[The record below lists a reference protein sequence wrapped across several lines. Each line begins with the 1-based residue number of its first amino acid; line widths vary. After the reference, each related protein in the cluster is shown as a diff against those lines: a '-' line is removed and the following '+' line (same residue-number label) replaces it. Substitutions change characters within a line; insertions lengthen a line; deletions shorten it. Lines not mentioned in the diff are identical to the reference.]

1 MKPSRSAP
9 LLLWLAFFFSLSSA
23 VSAQSD
29 TYAFVIY
36 AEGFDLSIFRNGELS
51 TYDVLVDDVLGMPLL
66 AGDLVQTGG
75 DTFVE
80 IQVMPSRTI
89 VKVAENTTFEI
100 ESLGGAGGGTFNMN
114 YGRLRARVERITTNE
129 TFEIRGFTAV
139 AGVRGTDFGYDMV
152 VEREATNELQ
162 TRVYVFDGEVEVS
175 ENVAAEAD
183 VDGAEQVA
191 TPQTVRLTADEMVSV
206 VTEVPASLATDA
218 VRPALPD
225 EPLDERAE
233 PDGAPPRPVVFQP
246 ESLQEEIEQFWDERD
261 FQREAVE
268 PDEVEA
274 VFPGINA
281 RVEELTQERLQ
292 YEELQRLRREGLLHS
307 SDEADVRNAEEI
319 IAREPDPVELQQP
332 LPEDR
337 IRTLISPGAELGPA
351 AQWRVAGHWFMG
363 VGLALE
369 IAGLATAW
377 HSDDVR
383 STGDLSDGGPGAGL
397 MIGGGI
403 FIGSGLISYLL
414 SAVTAD

>member
-1 MKPSRSAP
+1 MKPNRSVLCA
-9 LLLWLAFFFSLSSA
+9 LSLALFFGALSA

-36 AEGFDLSIFRNGELS
+36 AEGFDLSIFRNGELN

-152 VEREATNELQ
+152 VERQATNELQ
-162 TRVYVFDGEVEVS
+162 TRVYVFEGEVDVS
-175 ENVAAEAD
+175 ENIAVEAD
-183 VDGAEQVA
+183 AEGVQA
-191 TPQTVRLTADEMVSV
+191 TPQTVRLTAEEMVSV
-206 VTEVPASLATDA
+206 VTEVPAALATDA
-218 VRPALPD
+218 DRRALPD
-225 EPLDERAE
+225 EPPSERVEPAE
-233 PDGAPPRPVVFQP
+233 ATAQPVVFQK
-246 ESLQEEIEQFWDERD
+246 ESLQEDIQEFWTERD

-268 PDEVEA
+268 PDQVEA
-274 VFPGINA
+274 AFPGINA
-281 RVEELTQERLQ
+281 RVEQLTQERLQ
-292 YEELQRLRREGLLHS
+292 FEELQRLRREGLLHS
-307 SDEADVRNAEEI
+307 SDDPVGEEAEE
-319 IAREPDPVELQQP
+319 AAVREPDAVELQEP
-332 LPEDR
+332 LPDDR
-337 IRTLISPGAELGPA
+337 IRSLIAPDNELGQA
-351 AQWRVAGHWFMG
+351 HQWRVAGHWFMG

-369 IAGLATAW
+369 VVGLATAW
-377 HSDDVR
+377 YSDDVR
-383 STGDLSDGGPGAGL
+383 SAGDLGNGGAGTGL
-397 MIGGGI
+397 MVGGGI

>member
-1 MKPSRSAP
+1 MKPNRSVSFVLCLA
-9 LLLWLAFFFSLSSA
+9 LLFGVSSA
-23 VSAQSD
+23 VAAQSD

-152 VEREATNELQ
+152 VERDATNELQ
-162 TRVYVFDGEVEVS
+162 TRVYVFEGEVEVS
-175 ENVAAEAD
+175 ENIAVEAD
-183 VDGAEQVA
+183 AEGADTGA
-191 TPQTVRLTADEMVSV
+191 TPQTVRLTAEEMVSV

-225 EPLDERAE
+225 EPRGDRVR
-233 PDGAPPRPVVFQP
+233 PDGAPARPIVFQT
-246 ESLQEEIEQFWDERD
+246 ESLQEEIEQFWTERD
-261 FQREAVE
+261 FQRDAVE
-268 PDEVEA
+268 PDQVEA

-307 SDEADVRNAEEI
+307 SDDPAAEDTEEVV
-319 IAREPDPVELQQP
+319 AREPDAVELQEP
-332 LPEDR
+332 LPDDR
-337 IRTLISPGAELGPA
+337 IRTLISPDVEGQA

-363 VGLALE
+363 VGIALE

-377 HSDDVR
+377 HSDDVG
-383 STGDLSDGGPGAGL
+383 SFGDLGDGGAGTGL

-414 SAVTAD
+414 SAVTGD